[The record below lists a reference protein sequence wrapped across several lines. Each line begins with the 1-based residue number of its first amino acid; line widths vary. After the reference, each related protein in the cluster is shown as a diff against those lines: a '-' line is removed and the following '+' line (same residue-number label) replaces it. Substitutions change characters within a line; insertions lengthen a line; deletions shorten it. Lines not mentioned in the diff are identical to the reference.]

1 MYNLILNDIV
11 TKILLEQQM
20 VPVYQRQQSQWTLS
34 GDPFTI
40 CLLPCKICTYRGRIL
55 GGTKLI
61 LFSQLDQLLITP
73 KRGPE
78 YLFEKKLLPQY
89 GQIWSH

>member
-1 MYNLILNDIV
+1 MKLQR
-11 TKILLEQQM
+11 LLK
-20 VPVYQRQQSQWTLS
+20 QRD
-34 GDPFTI
+34 GI
-40 CLLPCKICTYRGRIL
+40 YRERIL

-78 YLFEKKLLPQY
+78 YLNKKITATIQANLAPLTVYFQY
-89 GQIWSH
+89 Y

>member
-1 MYNLILNDIV
+1 MNQESKVEPQMDTQRKTLTKVILKEGWGFIGV
-11 TKILLEQQM
+11 I
-20 VPVYQRQQSQWTLS
+20 QRD
-34 GDPFTI
+34 GI
-40 CLLPCKICTYRGRIL
+40 YRERIL

-78 YLFEKKLLPQY
+78 YLFEKKLLPQF